1 MKFAMF
7 RRGRSEHLGLLARDD
22 DTGAPLEVVD
32 LTEAGVA
39 RDLVEL
45 IGNFDGLRARLAE
58 LRDAG
63 PTATVAS
70 DELLAPIPRPVRN
83 IFCVGKNYREH
94 AREFASS
101 GFDSAAASAID
112 VPADPIVFSKPPSCV
127 IGTGQPIPRH
137 LDPTDSVDYEGEFAV
152 IVGRSGRV
160 GVDDDPMDY
169 VFGYTLLN
177 DVTAREMQK
186 RHKQW
191 LLGKGID
198 GFCPMGPIVACR
210 DALGALA
217 GVRLETYVN
226 DELRQ
231 SATLAELIFDV
242 PTLVATIGRSISLQ
256 VGDVIATGTPAGV
269 GIGFN
274 PPRYLRRADRVR
286 IQATGLGVLENPVS

>member
-7 RRGRSEHLGLLARDD
+7 RSGRSRHLGLLARNE
-22 DTGAPLEVVD
+22 DTASPLRVVD
-32 LTEAGVA
+32 LTEAGLA
-39 RDLVEL
+39 RDLVDL
-45 IGNFDGLRARLAE
+45 IGKFDGLRSRLAE

-63 PTATVAS
+63 PMVEVEAYQ
-70 DELLAPIPRPVRN
+70 LLAPIPRPARN

-94 AREFASS
+94 AREFAAS
-101 GFDSAAASAID
+101 GFDAAAASATD
-112 VPADPIVFSKPPSCV
+112 LPADPIIFSKPPSCV

-137 LDPTDSVDYEGEFAV
+137 LDPTDTVDYEGEFAI

-160 GVDDDPMDY
+160 GADDDPMDF

-177 DVTAREMQK
+177 DVTARELQK

-198 GFCPMGPIVACR
+198 GFCPMGPIVVCR
-210 DALGALA
+210 DAVGAPA

-242 PTLVATIGRSISLQ
+242 PTLVAVIGRSISLQ
-256 VGDVIATGTPAGV
+256 VGDIIATGTPAGV
-269 GIGFN
+269 GIGFD
-274 PPRYLRRADRVR
+274 PPRYLRRADVVR

>member
-1 MKFAMF
+1 MKFVMF
-7 RRGRSEHLGLLARDD
+7 RSGRSRRLGLLVRDE
-22 DTGAPLEVVD
+22 DTAPPLHVVD
-32 LTEAGVA
+32 LTEAGLA
-39 RDLVEL
+39 RDLVGL
-45 IGNFDGLRARLAE
+45 IGRFDELRPRLAE

-63 PTATVAS
+63 PVVAV
-70 DELLAPIPRPVRN
+70 EAHHLLAPIPRPARN

-101 GFDSAAASAID
+101 GFDAAGSSAAD
-112 VPADPIVFSKPPSCV
+112 LPADPIVFSKPPSCV

-137 LDPTDSVDYEGEFAV
+137 LDPTDTVDYEGELAV
-152 IVGRSGRV
+152 IVGRGGRV
-160 GVDDDPMDY
+160 GADDDPMDF

-177 DVTAREMQK
+177 DVTARELQK

-210 DALGALA
+210 DAVGTPA

-242 PTLVATIGRSISLQ
+242 PTLIAVIGRSISLQ

-269 GIGFN
+269 GIGFD
-274 PPRYLRRADRVR
+274 PPRYLREADLVR